1 MPNNFRL
8 LLFLLGLI
16 RCGTLFAQEDHKF
29 HSTFLPAFGYTLQ
42 TNWAGVIN
50 YNLGFYN
57 GDSTKDEQKISSLN
71 TSLTYTFNKQVI
83 LPFQA
88 NIWSKDKKYNFTTDL
103 RYLQYPSVTYG
114 LGTRTS
120 LDNESDINYNYLK
133 LHAMVSREITRNFY
147 AGAGVFY
154 DSYWN
159 IVELNKSSIMS
170 SFERYGFSSKEK
182 AAGLAFRLLY
192 DSRHNQ
198 INPDGGWYGNII
210 YRPNFVA
217 LGSDTHWESILLE
230 GRKYFKPSK
239 SSNNI
244 LAFWTYN
251 LFTFSG
257 KPPYLLLPSTGWD
270 DFYNTG
276 RGYIQGRYR
285 GRNMMYL
292 ESEYRFG
299 ITHNR
304 FLGGVVFANAQSF
317 SKDIQS
323 ELSVIAPGYGAG
335 LRFKINK
342 HTNTN
347 ICIDY
352 AFGTDGSKG
361 IFVNLGE
368 VF

>member
-1 MPNNFRL
+1 M
-8 LLFLLGLI
+8 
-16 RCGTLFAQEDHKF
+16 AQEDHKF
-29 HSTFLPAFGYTLQ
+29 HNTILPAFGYTLQ
-42 TNWAGVIN
+42 TNWAGVLN

-57 GDSTKDEQKISSLN
+57 GDSTQDQQKISSLN
-71 TSLTYTFNKQVI
+71 TSITYTLNKQVI
-83 LPFQA
+83 IPFQA
-88 NIWSKDKKYNFTTDL
+88 NIWSKDKKFNYTTDF
-103 RYLQYPSVTYG
+103 RYLKYPSVTYG
-114 LGTRTS
+114 LGTRSS
-120 LDNESDINYNYLK
+120 LENESNINYNYLK
-133 LHAMVSREITRNFY
+133 LHEMVSRLIIKNVY
-147 AGAGVFY
+147 VGAGIFY
-154 DSYWN
+154 DAYWN
-159 IVELNKSSIMS
+159 IEEVNKFLTTS
-170 SFERYGFSSKEK
+170 SFERYGYSDKEK
-182 AAGLAFRLLY
+182 SVGLAIRLLY
-192 DSRHNQ
+192 DSRRNQ
-198 INPDGGWYGNII
+198 INPANGWLGNII
-210 YRPNFVA
+210 YRPNYTS
-217 LGSDTHWESILLE
+217 LGSDTHWESILVE

-239 SSNNI
+239 TSNNI

-251 LFTFSG
+251 VFTITG

-299 ITHNR
+299 ISRNG
-304 FLGGVVFANAQSF
+304 FLGGVIFANAQSF
-317 SKDIQS
+317 SKDIKS
-323 ELSVIAPGYGAG
+323 ELSVIAPAYGTG